1 MEVDAVFVA
10 DGAGFGAGVGFV
22 EVNFA
27 DPVGAEHLHATG
39 AGFGGAGDEFD
50 VAAGEEAAEVDLGM
64 DHETAASVAIRPEFG
79 GGVVARGEAIVGS
92 ADDTV
97 VEVESDGAD
106 FAEGIFGAKAGDM
119 G

>member
-1 MEVDAVFVA
+1 MDAVFVA

-27 DPVGAEHLHATG
+27 YPVGAEHLHATG

-50 VAAGEEAAEVDLGM
+50 VAPGEEAAEVDLGV
-64 DHETAASVAIRPEFG
+64 DHEAAASVAICPEFW
-79 GGVVARGEAIVGS
+79 GGVVARGEAIVGG

-97 VEVESDGAD
+97 VEVEGNGAD
-106 FAEGIFGAKAGDM
+106 LAEGVLGAKAGDM